1 MYLDSND
8 PLNILQ
14 ILIKKLGLA
23 AADSMTFG
31 TASTIYDSYNNIV
44 EYTKKCN
51 DALYY
56 LQVDKFLN
64 SIDIESSEFEDFIKE
79 NPDNL
84 KLGLETIKILEQTN
98 LDKQAEMLARAFH
111 LYIRHPIP
119 ENKALFHKNVYI
131 IKKIDYFL
139 IEEIEKLNNY
149 PVNPPEP
156 TIEMTD
162 EGLYIDWAPYVR
174 NPHKELI
181 DFGFLALPK
190 IGMNTLH
197 ASNIFEVSLFF
208 EFFYK
213 NIFIDPKV
221 NN

>member
-1 MYLDSND
+1 MYLDSNE

-56 LQVDKFLN
+56 LQVDRFLN
-64 SIDIESSEFEDFIKE
+64 SIDIEPSEFEDFIKE

-98 LDKQAEMLARAFH
+98 LDKQAEMLARAFQ
-111 LYIRHPIP
+111 LYIRHPLP
-119 ENKALFHKNVYI
+119 ENKNLFHKNVHI

-139 IEEIEKLNNY
+139 IDEIEKLNNY
-149 PVNPPEP
+149 PVNPPAP
-156 TIEMTD
+156 TYQMT
-162 EGLYIDWAPYVR
+162 EQGLHIDLDAYVFE
-174 NPHKELI
+174 PHKELI
-181 DFGFLALPK
+181 DFGFLVLPK
-190 IGMNTLH
+190 MELNALA
-197 ASNIFEVSLFF
+197 ASNIFEVSLYF
-208 EFFYK
+208 EFFYQ
-213 NIFIDPKV
+213 NIFKDPKKD
-221 NN
+221 N

>member
-1 MYLDSND
+1 MYLDNNE

-31 TASTIYDSYNNIV
+31 TASTLYDSYNDIV

-98 LDKQAEMLARAFH
+98 LDKQAEMLARAFQ
-111 LYIRHPIP
+111 LYIRQPTP
-119 ENKALFHKNVYI
+119 ENKTLFHKNVHI

-139 IEEIEKLNNY
+139 IEEIAKLKNY

-156 TIEMTD
+156 RMEVTEQ
-162 EGLYIDWAPYVR
+162 GLDMDLDAYVF

-181 DFGFLALPK
+181 DFGFLVLPK
-190 IGMNTLH
+190 MEQNLLA

-208 EFFYK
+208 DFFYQ
-213 NIFIDPKV
+213 NIFKDPKKD
-221 NN
+221 N